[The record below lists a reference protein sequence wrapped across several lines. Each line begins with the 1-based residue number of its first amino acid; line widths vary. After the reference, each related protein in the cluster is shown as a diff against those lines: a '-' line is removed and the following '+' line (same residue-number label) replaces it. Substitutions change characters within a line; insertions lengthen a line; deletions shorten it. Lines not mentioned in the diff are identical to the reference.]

1 MVIDLVALEALEEEG
16 PEHDPL
22 KAEKEAFKKEVG
34 EMRDDLSFAE
44 KYALQTINEQIV
56 EKEGLIE
63 VAA

>member
-1 MVIDLVALEALEEEG
+1 MVIDLVALEKEV

-34 EMRDDLSFAE
+34 EMRNDLSFAE